1 MDGVTGARADRA
13 LLMTALSDVEAIL
26 VRATVQVDDGE
37 QYSYLSNAVLDTAIA
52 TVLSPL
58 AACLELG

>member
-52 TVLSPL
+52 TVLFPL